1 MVINKEIGLLRVLF
15 EETVLPRSCPCQEL
29 MKVAQEEFSS
39 DDGDAYNQ
47 KVSKTDELYW
57 IWEPTLDTDEK
68 VIEYPIENFKVGDGM
83 YGTDE
88 PLYDYEGEIV
98 QDLVAQFLDNSDNEI
113 TKKNTDVL
121 CDLWKLIGMLIR
133 TTEGNKHQSDLG
145 SWRTGLCDLAKKI
158 WAREVVVGVEDGEG
172 YYLFTYPGNLQS
184 AQVNNIFK
192 IDVLKVLGVELDQ
205 RNGDE
210 SCIAN
215 VRVNQKSKDEYVNG
229 IRVSGYESWKGFK
242 VLHECVDPMKT
253 HFNTSLNLSELPGDK
268 YQKVIDYKLSLASS
282 PDLEGFGEYER
293 SKNEKTNQVVPAIV
307 NTDTEVD
314 KNSSNEVGLGNV
326 INTPVKTTP
335 YKDITF
341 L

>member
-1 MVINKEIGLLRVLF
+1 MAINKEIGLLRVLF

-47 KVSKTDELYW
+47 KVSKTDDLYYD
-57 IWEPTLDTDEK
+57 WEPTLDTDEK

-121 CDLWKLIGMLIR
+121 CDLWKLIGTSIR

-172 YYLFTYPGNLQS
+172 Y
-184 AQVNNIFK
+184 
-192 IDVLKVLGVELDQ
+192 
-205 RNGDE
+205 
-210 SCIAN
+210 
-215 VRVNQKSKDEYVNG
+215 
-229 IRVSGYESWKGFK
+229 
-242 VLHECVDPMKT
+242 
-253 HFNTSLNLSELPGDK
+253 
-268 YQKVIDYKLSLASS
+268 
-282 PDLEGFGEYER
+282 
-293 SKNEKTNQVVPAIV
+293 
-307 NTDTEVD
+307 
-314 KNSSNEVGLGNV
+314 
-326 INTPVKTTP
+326 
-335 YKDITF
+335 
-341 L
+341 